1 MLRVEKP
8 AFHPGNYVK
17 KAFENVDLE
26 LASEEGTS
34 DKDLSHVHSSGRLL
48 PVWIIVTFLYLPSHT
63 HGLNCFWI
71 LSRLYFPNSYPP
83 LLKKLQRLPQHRVQT
98 RWAGNQGCSHSGIST
113 PFQSHLVL
121 PPNKPSFPVRLVFLE
136 ATHNKHISASSLLLK
151 SFLST

>member
-48 PVWIIVTFLYLPSHT
+48 PIWIIVTFP
-63 HGLNCFWI
+63 
-71 LSRLYFPNSYPP
+71 
-83 LLKKLQRLPQHRVQT
+83 
-98 RWAGNQGCSHSGIST
+98 
-113 PFQSHLVL
+113 
-121 PPNKPSFPVRLVFLE
+121 
-136 ATHNKHISASSLLLK
+136 
-151 SFLST
+151 